1 MPFSQFRASLIVPS
15 QYREEI
21 REELDN
27 TIDRLAER
35 SIPTRDSA
43 VEDECADPP
52 EDSRSE
58 ACDLAY

>member
-1 MPFSQFRASLIVPS
+1 MPFSQFRASLIAPS

-35 SIPTRDSA
+35 GVPIRDSA
-43 VEDECADPP
+43 VEDECVDAPD
-52 EDSRSE
+52 
-58 ACDLAY
+58 DLE